1 MIIRQEKFKD
11 AAAIRRVHEAAF
23 EQAAEADLVDALRE
37 DDEAA
42 PRFSRVAVADRGEI
56 VGHVL
61 LSRIYIED
69 VPSLALAP
77 VGVMPVWQR
86 KGIGSELIRQ
96 VIEDAREAGEQHIV
110 VLGHDSYY
118 PQFGFERAIDY
129 GIEAPFPVPTE
140 VFLVMPL
147 VRNGLTG
154 VKGTVRYPK
163 PFSAV

>member
-11 AAAIRRVHEAAF
+11 ASAIRRVHEAAF

-96 VIEDAREAGEQHIV
+96 VIEDAREAGEHHIV

-129 GIEAPFPVPTE
+129 GIEAPFPVPAE

>member
-1 MIIRQEKFKD
+1 MQIRTEIFKD
-11 AAAIRRVHEAAF
+11 AAGIRLVHQAAF
-23 EQAAEADLVDALRE
+23 GQRTEADLVEALRE
-37 DDEAA
+37 DEASL
-42 PRFSRVAVADRGEI
+42 PHYSRVAVTDKGEI

-69 VPSLALAP
+69 IPSLALAP
-77 VGVMPVWQR
+77 VGVKPHWQR

-96 VIEDAREAGEQHIV
+96 VIEDAREAGESHIV

-118 PQFGFERAIDY
+118 PQFGFERAVDY
-129 GIEAPFPVPTE
+129 GIEAPFPVPTD

-147 VRNGLTG
+147 ERQALKG
-154 VKGTVRYPK
+154 VTGTVRYSK

>member
-11 AAAIRRVHEAAF
+11 ASAIRRVHEAAF

-96 VIEDAREAGEQHIV
+96 VIEDVREAGEHHIV

-129 GIEAPFPVPTE
+129 GIEAPFPVPAE